1 MCNRNGSSFLPYSP
15 ACIGT
20 LFFFLPI
27 RFHLAI
33 PIQRKKTNI
42 DLKLSFF
49 VVGLVW
55 FFGFQ
60 DPIESKRMGRGKVEL
75 KRIEKASSRQVT
87 FSKRRNG
94 LFKKAFELSVLCDAE
109 IALLVFSSSG
119 KCYQFASHDMDRTIV
134 KYRDELGLPQSSQN
148 QGCRSAEFW
157 RAEIHELTRGIETM
171 EAQLKHL
178 CGEDLSMLGVKELRQ
193 LERQLKTGVERV
205 RSKKRRII
213 SEGVN
218 LLKRNLRVLQEE
230 NARLLK
236 TVKFQEMHSVNI
248 RPGAFVDRSFNP
260 DQRVPEDGSSSMV
273 NGGH

>member
-1 MCNRNGSSFLPYSP
+1 
-15 ACIGT
+15 
-20 LFFFLPI
+20 
-27 RFHLAI
+27 
-33 PIQRKKTNI
+33 
-42 DLKLSFF
+42 
-49 VVGLVW
+49 
-55 FFGFQ
+55 
-60 DPIESKRMGRGKVEL
+60 MGRGKIEL

-94 LFKKAFELSVLCDAE
+94 LLKKAYELSILCDAE
-109 IALLVFSSSG
+109 IALLIFSSSG

-148 QGCRSAEFW
+148 RGCRSMEFW

-171 EAQLKHL
+171 EEQLKHL
-178 CGEDLSMLGVKELRQ
+178 SGEDLSMLGMKELRQ

-213 SEGVN
+213 SEHVN

-236 TVKFQEMHSVNI
+236 TVKSHETHGANI
-248 RPGAFVDRSFNP
+248 GPGAFVDHSCNSE
-260 DQRVPEDGSSSMV
+260 QRVPQDGSSYMV
-273 NGGH
+273 NGRL